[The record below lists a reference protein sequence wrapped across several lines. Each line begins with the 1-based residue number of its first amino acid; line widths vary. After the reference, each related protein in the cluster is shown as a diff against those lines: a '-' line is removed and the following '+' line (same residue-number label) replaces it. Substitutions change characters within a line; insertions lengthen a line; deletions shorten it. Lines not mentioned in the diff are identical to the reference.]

1 MVDVFEN
8 KTQAPKETQYF
19 NFGQNIQ
26 IKNFDEA
33 IQKYAELIYFITFAR
48 DKMLLK

>member
-1 MVDVFEN
+1 MVDVFED

-26 IKNFDEA
+26 IKNFN
-33 IQKYAELIYFITFAR
+33 
-48 DKMLLK
+48 